1 VLTIRTRSGTEGRIM
16 RTGGTSEA
24 WQPYGK
30 IAIAS
35 GQLLLADPAYIDDL
49 LPQIKSADLREIAQ
63 IIPTGCPDGT
73 HQVSVLRAGEAI
85 TAVRVD
91 LGT

>member
-1 VLTIRTRSGTEGRIM
+1 M
-16 RTGGTSEA
+16 RTGGTPEA

-30 IAIAS
+30 IAIAN
-35 GQLLLADPAYIDDL
+35 GQLLLADPAYVDDL

-63 IIPTGCPDGT
+63 IIPAGCADST
-73 HQVSVLRAGEAI
+73 YQVSVLRVGEAI